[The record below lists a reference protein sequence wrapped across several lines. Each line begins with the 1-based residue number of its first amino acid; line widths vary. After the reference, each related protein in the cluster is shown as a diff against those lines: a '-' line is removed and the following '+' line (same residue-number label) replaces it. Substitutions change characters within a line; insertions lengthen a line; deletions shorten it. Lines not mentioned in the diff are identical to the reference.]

1 MALFVR
7 HRVSLPRR
15 RRHHAT
21 EKRIQKNGNGGIV
34 KTSGA
39 NRITG
44 ALAALAISICALG
57 ASSAQAQTPNDAPNG
72 AAVSGQSITT
82 SSVHRRSD
90 NDIVRDV
97 RRALSRAPGLNPSGI
112 HVRSRNAAVTLTG
125 RVPQRSQIARASS
138 AARSVRGVRSVSNRL
153 TVVTRGGNVH

>member
-1 MALFVR
+1 M
-7 HRVSLPRR
+7 
-15 RRHHAT
+15 
-21 EKRIQKNGNGGIV
+21 

-39 NRITG
+39 SRRITG
-44 ALAALAISICALG
+44 TIAALAITICTLG
-57 ASSAQAQTPNDAPNG
+57 SVPAQAQTPNTASDQPT
-72 AAVSGQSITT
+72 TT
-82 SSVHRRSD
+82 SSVHRRTD
-90 NDIVRDV
+90 ADIVRDV
-97 RRALSRAPGLNPSGI
+97 RRALSRTSGVNPSGI